1 MAKEHVGKNGKS
13 EKRPRETPS
22 SAAQATT
29 LAKRKKSK
37 AGAASAPH
45 VTTEAVA
52 AGALPTIGKSPNFF
66 SWLLNTSREVFFDKY
81 FEKEHLVASHGS
93 PAYFEKGLPGV
104 VPPVDWST
112 TRMLQLVTE
121 HPMSYGTDLNVVRF
135 DPKLKKRVPY
145 KTAGPVDPAELQR
158 CMQEGWSV
166 RFLRPNE
173 HVECNSAFVA
183 CMEKEFNCY
192 CGVNS
197 YWTPASSQGFA
208 PHYDD
213 VDVFL
218 LQMEGEKMWYLY
230 DPPEDVD
237 YLSRHSSEDYVPE
250 QFPKPKY
257 AITLKA
263 GDVLYMPRGMVHQG
277 RTTPH
282 THSLHITFSANQMN
296 SWADFMGRAAHY
308 TIETLAANSIEW
320 RRALPREMIEVLGE
334 MHHPIF
340 RQSDGVEA
348 LTEKQQLRRS
358 HLQAKV
364 RELAAEL
371 TLLVTDEAHMDVC
384 TDVYAK
390 DTVQKMQPPSTLYSG
405 AAPADAAVD
414 HGSRVRLIS
423 RNCLRMML
431 NVPGEARI
439 YHIGL
444 NSRVCLAGEL
454 DELRFEADFAPAIAT
469 LISSYPKLTAVE
481 ALPFPGFDD
490 PEDVAENQLLLVETL
505 RDAGLLHVEAAK

>member
-1 MAKEHVGKNGKS
+1 MAKTHTSKGKP
-13 EKRPRETPS
+13 EKRSRE
-22 SAAQATT
+22 
-29 LAKRKKSK
+29 
-37 AGAASAPH
+37 APH
-45 VTTEAVA
+45 AAAPAAVLLKKRSKMGATSSPQISDDSTA
-52 AGALPTIGKSPNFF
+52 AAPSKISERPNFF
-66 SWLLNTSREVFFDKY
+66 TWLLNTSREEFFHRY
-81 FEKEHLVASHGS
+81 FEKEHLVASHGDS
-93 PAYFEKGLPGV
+93 AYFRKGLPGV

-112 TRMLQLVTE
+112 KRMLQLAKE
-121 HPMSYGTDLNVVRF
+121 HPMRYGTDLNVVRF
-135 DPKLKKRVPY
+135 DPKLKKRIPW
-145 KTAGPVDPAELQR
+145 KIEGSVDPAELEK
-158 CMQEGWSV
+158 CMKEGWSV

-173 HVECNSAFVA
+173 FIECNSAFVA
-183 CMEKEFNCY
+183 RMESEFNCY

-218 LQMEGEKMWYLY
+218 LQLEGEKEWYLY

-250 QFPKPKY
+250 QFPQPKH
-257 AITLKA
+257 AITLRA

-277 RTTPH
+277 KTTPR

-296 SWADFMGRAAHY
+296 SWADFMSRAAQY
-308 TIETLAANSIEW
+308 TVETLAANNIEW
-320 RRALPREMIEVLGE
+320 RRALPREMSGVMGE
-334 MHHPIF
+334 MHHPVF

-348 LTEKQQLRRS
+348 LTEKQQQQRT

-371 TLLVTDEAHMDVC
+371 TLLLTDEAHMDVC

-390 DTVQKMQPPSTLYSG
+390 DTVQKMQPPSKSYS
-405 AAPADAAVD
+405 AVAPADAAVE
-414 HGSRVRLIS
+414 HRSRVRLMS

-431 NVPGEARI
+431 NVPGEARV
-439 YHIGL
+439 YHCGL

-454 DELRFEADFAPAIAT
+454 GELRFEADFAPAIAT
-469 LISSYPKLTAVE
+469 LICSYPKLVTVE
-481 ALPFPGFDD
+481 ALPFPGF
-490 PEDVAENQLLLVETL
+490 EDAVDVSENQLLLVETL
-505 RDAGLLHVEAAK
+505 RDAGVLHIEAAK